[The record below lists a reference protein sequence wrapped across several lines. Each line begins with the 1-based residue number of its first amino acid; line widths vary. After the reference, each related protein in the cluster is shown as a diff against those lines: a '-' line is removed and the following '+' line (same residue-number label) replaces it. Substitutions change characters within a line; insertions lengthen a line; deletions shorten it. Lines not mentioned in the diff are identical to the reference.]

1 MLKQTTTHR
10 PLYEIATEIRR
21 DWSAQGKTFP
31 YAAPYREAMAD
42 LTHISDMYGADTAQS
57 VVLYFLSN
65 AASWRGDTAERVK
78 QELKDIVKANGYKL

>member
-1 MLKQTTTHR
+1 MPDNFKTQR

-21 DWSAQGKTFP
+21 DWAAQKKQFP

-65 AASWRGDTAERVK
+65 AATWRGDTAKRVK

>member
-10 PLYEIATEIRR
+10 PLYEIATEIRK
-21 DWSAQGKTFP
+21 DWQLQRKQFP

-42 LTHISDMYGADTAQS
+42 LTNINDNYGADSAKS

-65 AASWRGDTAERVK
+65 ASTWRGDTAKRVK
-78 QELKDIVKANGYKL
+78 QELKDIVKSTGYKL